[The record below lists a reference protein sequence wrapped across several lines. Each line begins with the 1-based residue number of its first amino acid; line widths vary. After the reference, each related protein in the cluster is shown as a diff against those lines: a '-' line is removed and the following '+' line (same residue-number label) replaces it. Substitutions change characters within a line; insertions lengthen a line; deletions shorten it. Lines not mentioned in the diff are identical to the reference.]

1 MSESIY
7 NLPNQLPEYYKLLE
21 AYEDALREAK
31 YWERNYLRVSESG
44 RNLLKQV
51 SGKGAMIP
59 KESGD

>member
-31 YWERNYLRVSESG
+31 YWERNYLRVSESE
-44 RNLLKQV
+44 RNLLKQI
-51 SGKGAMIP
+51 SGKVQ
-59 KESGD
+59 